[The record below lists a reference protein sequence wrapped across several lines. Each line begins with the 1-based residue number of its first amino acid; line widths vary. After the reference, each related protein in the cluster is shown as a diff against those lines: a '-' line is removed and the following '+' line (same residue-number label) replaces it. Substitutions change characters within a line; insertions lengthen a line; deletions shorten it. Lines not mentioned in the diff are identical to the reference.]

1 MISSTSTIPPDLATN
16 SLNLY
21 KIKQS
26 EQILLIILDFTVDP
40 THLQSH
46 EFLQVITVRPPP
58 SQEKFEVTGHWIS
71 DVFHGNS
78 KCLSHQ
84 MDPPHTKSLSGCFKV
99 TVTPVK
105 APYLNLYPRLI
116 VVSTWM

>member
-40 THLQSH
+40 TQPQSH
-46 EFLQVITVRPPP
+46 EFLQVITVCPLP
-58 SQEKFEVTGHWIS
+58 
-71 DVFHGNS
+71 
-78 KCLSHQ
+78 L
-84 MDPPHTKSLSGCFKV
+84 
-99 TVTPVK
+99 
-105 APYLNLYPRLI
+105 PREI
-116 VVSTWM
+116 